1 MFVANRPGDHP
12 SGPGGRGELHSLFV
26 VAAGAAADW
35 PLGVQATRARGM
47 NVESD
52 QIDSSLIDAK
62 TGAGYVL
69 LGEAAR

>member
-1 MFVANRPGDHP
+1 
-12 SGPGGRGELHSLFV
+12 
-26 VAAGAAADW
+26 
-35 PLGVQATRARGM
+35 M

-69 LGEAAR
+69 LGEAVR